1 MPARAPKALPFSYF
15 HLSQPRPAPLLRAG
29 QLLALLLT
37 GAAYWALA
45 YATPRAHFSRLLLLF
60 AVAGAAYAW
69 LLHTRLPL
77 RWGLGAALL
86 FRLLWLPA
94 TPALSDDFYR
104 FRWDGLLVSHGHNP
118 FAETPQQLLASLPAD
133 SAALPLAELRRLLPH
148 LNSPAYFSVYPP
160 VCQALYGGAV
170 RVFPTSQTGFL
181 LVVRGALLLAD
192 AGAAALLLWLLPLAG
207 WPARR
212 ALAYLLH
219 PLVVVEVIGNVHM
232 EGVVVCFL
240 LLTGALLVRRRT
252 RLAAGALALA
262 VATKLL
268 PLLALPLLARQL
280 GRRRFR
286 WFLGVL
292 AGSLGLLF
300 LPLLSWRLLLHFG
313 LSLDLYFQSF
323 EFNASVFYL
332 LLALGKW
339 LTGHDLVGGLG
350 PLVGAGAIYL
360 AFRLAR
366 GAGRPRLAAVPQL
379 VLLTLSGY
387 FALATIVHP
396 WYLVPLVALSC
407 FSPLR
412 YARGWAG
419 LVVLSY
425 AAYRTSAYTESG
437 LLLALEYGVV
447 LAWATSEYY
456 AGHWKLPGP
465 TARHPRPDA
474 RAR

>member
-1 MPARAPKALPFSYF
+1 MNPS
-15 HLSQPRPAPLLRAG
+15 RPTPLLRAG

-45 YATPRAHFSRLLLLF
+45 YHTPRAQFGQLVLLF

-77 RWGLGAALL
+77 RWGLGAALV

-94 TPALSDDFYR
+94 TPALSNDFYR
-104 FRWDGLLVSHGHNP
+104 FRWDGLLVGHGHNP
-118 FAETPQQLLASLPAD
+118 FAETPVQLLQHPPAD
-133 SAALPLAELRRLLPH
+133 SAALPLAALRGLLPQ
-148 LNSPAYFSVYPP
+148 LNSPTYFSVYPP
-160 VCQALYGGAV
+160 VCQALYGAAA
-170 RVFPTSQTGFL
+170 RAFPTSQTGFL
-181 LVVRGALLLAD
+181 VVVRGALLLAD

-219 PLVVVEVIGNVHM
+219 PLVVVEVMGNVHM

-240 LLTGALLVRRRT
+240 LLTGALLVHRRP

-262 VATKLL
+262 VAAKLL
-268 PLLALPLLARQL
+268 PLLALPLLARRL

-286 WFLGVL
+286 RFLGVL
-292 AGSLGLLF
+292 AGGLGLLF
-300 LPLLSWRLLLHFG
+300 LPFVSWTLLLHIG

-323 EFNASVFYL
+323 EFNASVFYV
-332 LLALGKW
+332 LLALGKG
-339 LTGHDLVGGLG
+339 LTGVDLVGGLG
-350 PLVGAGAIYL
+350 PLLGAGALYL

-366 GAGRPRLAAVPQL
+366 GAGRPRLAALPQRL
-379 VLLTLSGY
+379 LLTLSGY
-387 FALATIVHP
+387 FALATVVHP

-412 YARGWAG
+412 YARIWAG
-419 LVVLSY
+419 LAVLSY
-425 AAYRTSAYTESG
+425 SAYRTSAYTESG
-437 LLLALEYGVV
+437 LLLTLEYGTV
-447 LAWATSEYY
+447 LAWAMAEYY
-456 AGHWKLPGP
+456 LGHGQLPRATPAPGS
-465 TARHPRPDA
+465 

>member
-1 MPARAPKALPFSYF
+1 M
-15 HLSQPRPAPLLRAG
+15 LRAT
-29 QLLALLLT
+29 QFLALLLS
-37 GAAYWALA
+37 GAAYWGLA
-45 YATPRAHFSRLLLLF
+45 YATPRAQFGQLVGLF
-60 AVAGAAYAW
+60 AGAGVAYAW

-77 RWGLGAALL
+77 RWGLGAALV

-104 FRWDGLLVSHGHNP
+104 FRWDGLLASHSYNP
-118 FAETPQQLLASLPAD
+118 FAETPRQLLRHPPAD
-133 SAALPLAELRRLLPH
+133 SAALPLAELRRLLPR
-148 LNSPAYFSVYPP
+148 LNSPDYFSVYPP
-160 VCQALYGGAV
+160 VAQGLYRAAAAAC
-170 RVFPTSQTGFL
+170 PTSETGFL
-181 LVVRGALLLAD
+181 VVVRLALLLAD
-192 AGAAALLLWLLPLAG
+192 AVAAALLLWLLPLAG

-219 PLVVVEVIGNVHM
+219 PLAVVEVAGNVHM

-286 WFLGVL
+286 WFLAVL

-300 LPLLSWRLLLHFG
+300 LPYLSWNLLLHIG

-332 LLALGKW
+332 LLGLGKW
-339 LTGHDLVGGLG
+339 LTGFDLVGGLG
-350 PLVGAGAIYL
+350 PLLGLAAAYL
-360 AFRLAR
+360 AFWLAR
-366 GAGRPRLAAVPQL
+366 RAGRPRLAAVPQL
-379 VLLTLSGY
+379 LLLTLSGY

-412 YARGWAG
+412 YARVWAG
-419 LVVLSY
+419 LAVLSY
-425 AAYRTSAYTESG
+425 AAYRTNTYTESG
-437 LLLALEYGVV
+437 LLLTLEYGGV
-447 LAWATSEYY
+447 LAWAAWEVVIGELMSE
-456 AGHWKLPGP
+456 
-465 TARHPRPDA
+465 
-474 RAR
+474 

>member
-1 MPARAPKALPFSYF
+1 
-15 HLSQPRPAPLLRAG
+15 
-29 QLLALLLT
+29 LLT
-37 GAAYWALA
+37 GAAYWGLA
-45 YATPRAHFSRLLLLF
+45 YATPRPQFGQLLGLF

-77 RWGLGAALL
+77 RWGLGAALV

-104 FRWDGLLVSHGHNP
+104 FRWDGLLMSHGHNP
-118 FAETPQQLLASLPAD
+118 FAETPRQLLASPPAD
-133 SAALPLAELRRLLPH
+133 SATLPLAELRRLLPH

-160 VCQALYGGAV
+160 VCQALYGAAAGA
-170 RVFPTSQTGFL
+170 FPASQAGFL
-181 LVVRGALLLAD
+181 LAVRLALLLAD

-219 PLVVVEVIGNVHM
+219 PLVVVEVMGNVHM

-252 RLAAGALALA
+252 KLAAGALALA

-280 GRRRFR
+280 GWRRLR
-286 WFLGVL
+286 WFSVALG
-292 AGSLGLLF
+292 ASLGLLF
-300 LPLLSWRLLLHFG
+300 LPFLSWALLLHIG
-313 LSLDLYFQSF
+313 LSLDLYFQNF
-323 EFNASVFYL
+323 EFNASVFYV

-339 LTGHDLVGGLG
+339 LMGYDLVGVLG
-350 PLVGAGAIYL
+350 PLLGLCAAGL
-360 AFRLAR
+360 ALGLAR
-366 GAGRPRLAAVPQL
+366 RAGRPALAALPHWL
-379 VLLTLSGY
+379 LLTLSGY

-396 WYLVPLVALSC
+396 WYLVPLVGLSC

-412 YARGWAG
+412 YARVWAG
-419 LVVLSY
+419 LAVLSY
-425 AAYRTSAYTESG
+425 AAYRTPAYTESG
-437 LLLALEYGVV
+437 PLLALEYGVV
-447 LAWATSEYY
+447 LAWAIGEYY
-456 AGHWKLPGP
+456 AGRWPRPGP
-465 TARHPRPDA
+465 TARWPRPGA

>member
-1 MPARAPKALPFSYF
+1 VPKAPASSHFP
-15 HLSQPRPAPLLRAG
+15 LSPPHPPPLLRAS
-29 QLLALLLT
+29 QLPALLLT

-45 YATPRAHFSRLLLLF
+45 YATPRAHCTQLLLLF
-60 AVAGAAYAW
+60 AVAGTAYAW

-77 RWGLGAALL
+77 RWGLGAALV

-104 FRWDGLLVSHGHNP
+104 FRWDGLLVSDGHNP
-118 FAETPQQLLASLPAD
+118 FAETPQQLLQHPPAD
-133 SAALPLAELRRLLPH
+133 SAALPMTELRRLRPR
-148 LNSPAYFSVYPP
+148 LNSPRYFSVYPP
-160 VCQALYGGAV
+160 VCQGLYGVAAGL
-170 RVFPTSQTGFL
+170 FPDSQTGFL
-181 LVVRGALLLAD
+181 LVVRLALLLAD

-219 PLVVVEVIGNVHM
+219 PLAIVEVAGNVHM
-232 EGVVVCFL
+232 EGVAVFFL
-240 LLTGALLVRRRT
+240 LLTGALP
-252 RLAAGALALA
+252 LA

-300 LPLLSWRLLLHFG
+300 LPFVSWSLLLHIG

-332 LLALGKW
+332 LRALGQW

-350 PLVGAGAIYL
+350 PLLGAGAIYL

-366 GAGRPRLAAVPQL
+366 GVGRPRLAAVPHWL
-379 VLLTLSGY
+379 LLTLSGY

-412 YARGWAG
+412 YARVWAG
-419 LVVLSY
+419 LAVLSY
-425 AAYRTSAYTESG
+425 SAYRTTAYTESG
-437 LLLALEYGVV
+437 WLIGLEYGGT
-447 LAWATSEYY
+447 LAWAAWEYRRGRA
-456 AGHWKLPGP
+456 AGAVGRVRQGQE
-465 TARHPRPDA
+465 TG
-474 RAR
+474 

>member
-1 MPARAPKALPFSYF
+1 M
-15 HLSQPRPAPLLRAG
+15 
-29 QLLALLLT
+29 
-37 GAAYWALA
+37 GAAYWGLA
-45 YATPRAHFSRLLLLF
+45 YATPRPHFGQLLGLF

-118 FAETPQQLLASLPAD
+118 FAETPRQLLHSPPAD
-133 SAALPLAELRRLLPH
+133 SAALPLPELRRLLPR
-148 LNSPAYFSVYPP
+148 LNSPTYYSVYPP
-160 VCQALYGGAV
+160 VCQALYGAAAKF
-170 RVFPTSQTGFL
+170 FPTSQTGFL
-181 LVVRGALLLAD
+181 VVVRLALLLAD
-192 AGAAALLLWLLPLAG
+192 AGAAGLLVWLLPLAG

-219 PLVVVEVIGNVHM
+219 PLVVVEVMGNVHM

-240 LLTGALLVRRRT
+240 LLTGALLARHRL

-268 PLLALPLLARQL
+268 PLLALPLLARHL
-280 GRRRFR
+280 GLRR
-286 WFLGVL
+286 LGQVVGVL

-300 LPLLSWRLLLHFG
+300 LPFVSWTLLLHIG

-323 EFNASVFYL
+323 EFNASVFYV
-332 LLALGKW
+332 LLAVGKW
-339 LTGHDLVGGLG
+339 LTGYDLVGVLG
-350 PLVGAGAIYL
+350 PLLGAGSIYL
-360 AFRLAR
+360 AFWLAR
-366 GAGRPRLAAVPQL
+366 RAGRPALAALPHWL
-379 VLLTLSGY
+379 LLTLSGY
-387 FALATIVHP
+387 FVLATIVHP

-412 YARGWAG
+412 YARAWAG
-419 LVVLSY
+419 LAILSY
-425 AAYRTSAYTESG
+425 SAYRTLAYTESS
-437 LLLALEYGVV
+437 LLLTLEYSVV
-447 LAWATSEYY
+447 LTWAAAEYY
-456 AGHWKLPGP
+456 AGHWQLPNTTG
-465 TARHPRPDA
+465 RPLGA